1 MLKLNKI
8 VYKMNNPN
16 LILNLVAL
24 GFSNNRIIDLDLL
37 KIHQE
42 LKTPKIVYS
51 LSQFKDYSNYLI
63 CSLSN
68 GQLIIYKLKNNKYKR
83 IQILEK
89 PQEIKKGEI
98 NKVITLSDGNLITA
112 ERGALSIW
120 KPKKKKE

>member
-8 VYKMNNPN
+8 IYKENNTN

-24 GFSNNRIIDLDLL
+24 GFSNNRIIIIDLDSL

-51 LSQFKDYSNYLI
+51 LTQFKDDSNYLI
-63 CSLSN
+63 SSLSN
-68 GQLIIYKLKNNKYKR
+68 GQLIIYILKDNKYET

-89 PQEIKKGEI
+89 PEEIKKE
-98 NKVITLSDGNLITA
+98 KLI
-112 ERGALSIW
+112 
-120 KPKKKKE
+120 K

>member
-1 MLKLNKI
+1 MFKLNKI

-24 GFSNNRIIDLDLL
+24 GFSNNRIIIIDLDLL

-51 LSQFKDYSNYLI
+51 LSQFKAYSNYLI

-83 IQILEK
+83 I
-89 PQEIKKGEI
+89 
-98 NKVITLSDGNLITA
+98 
-112 ERGALSIW
+112 
-120 KPKKKKE
+120 

>member
-8 VYKMNNPN
+8 VYKMDNPN

-42 LKTPKIVYS
+42 LKTSKIVYS
-51 LSQFKDYSNYLI
+51 LSQFKAYSNY
-63 CSLSN
+63 
-68 GQLIIYKLKNNKYKR
+68 
-83 IQILEK
+83 
-89 PQEIKKGEI
+89 
-98 NKVITLSDGNLITA
+98 LSDGNLITA